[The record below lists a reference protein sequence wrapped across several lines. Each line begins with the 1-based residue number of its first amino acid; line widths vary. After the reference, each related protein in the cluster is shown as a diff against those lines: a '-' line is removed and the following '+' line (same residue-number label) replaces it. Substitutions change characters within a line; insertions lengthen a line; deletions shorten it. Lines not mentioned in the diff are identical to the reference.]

1 MPTEMFPPINWG
13 LQEMEIKSRDQY
25 KTWGRSRS
33 NRLSNYDYSK
43 DRPIHLTICT
53 GNKEKFFDSEVSAKI
68 VINELLKTA
77 RDLRFRILCYC
88 LMPDHIHVIVSPGE
102 TTLPL
107 SKFLNIFKGRS
118 TRVFKDKGNLRK
130 IWQRSAFDHV
140 IRTEENLKAVIEYIM
155 NNPVRK
161 GIVEKAD
168 EYPYSEW
175 FDVEIQRYI

>member
-1 MPTEMFPPINWG
+1 
-13 LQEMEIKSRDQY
+13 METKTKDQY

-33 NRLSNYDYSK
+33 NRLTNYDYSK
-43 DRPIHLTICT
+43 DRPIHVTICT
-53 GNKEKFFDSEVSAKI
+53 ENKRNLFNSEESARI

-77 RDLRFRILCYC
+77 KDLGFRILCYC

-102 TTLPL
+102 STFPL

-118 TRVFKDKGNLRK
+118 TRVFKDKEKLRR
-130 IWQRSAFDHV
+130 IWQRSAFDHI
-140 IRTEENLKAVIEYIM
+140 IRTEENLKAVIEYMM

-161 GIVEKAD
+161 GILEKAD

>member
-1 MPTEMFPPINWG
+1 MRALQSMETKTE
-13 LQEMEIKSRDQY
+13 DQY

-33 NRLSNYDYSK
+33 NRLVNYDYSK
-43 DRPIHLTICT
+43 DRPVHLTICT
-53 GNKEKFFDSEVSAKI
+53 ENKEKFFDSEVNAKV

-77 RDLRFRILCYC
+77 RDLRFRMLCYC

-102 TTLPL
+102 SALPL
-107 SKFLNIFKGRS
+107 SKFLNILKGRS

-161 GIVEKAD
+161 GIAEKAD